1 MDETRSEAA
10 LRRSGVLLLQ
20 KRWLDAIDQVKGA
33 LTAEPDNARL
43 WCQLAVA
50 HANVSG
56 HEDDAIAALRRARF
70 FAPDDPEVL
79 RVAGSVLLDV
89 GHRRQA
95 LVALR
100 KSARLEPGSALV
112 HALLAKT
119 LHAMHRNGAA
129 ANEARVAVFLDP
141 QDASYRIVLAEVLLV
156 GLVADEAMVEEAR
169 SQVNTAMELDDGAA
183 ASMSAQSAAVLH
195 RLRQQDTREFVAAE
209 ARLAHWS
216 ILTARVIAVIAV
228 AMLGVLLYRRTE
240 PVTAAILLA
249 VTGGVILLVSVIRGW
264 VKLGPVGRSDLRFLI
279 GTNLRV
285 VGSRFVRVFVAWV
298 APIVALVLVWW
309 AFRLTSAA

>member
-1 MDETRSEAA
+1 M
-10 LRRSGVLLLQ
+10 Q
-20 KRWLDAIDQVKGA
+20 KRWLDAIDQVKSA
-33 LTAEPDNARL
+33 LGAEPDNARL

-56 HEDDAIAALRRARF
+56 HEDDAMGALRRARF

-79 RVAGSVLLDV
+79 RVAGSVLLDL

-95 LVALR
+95 LAALR

-119 LHAMHRNGAA
+119 LHAMYRNGAA
-129 ANEARVAVFLDP
+129 ANEARAAVFLAP
-141 QDASYRIVLAEVLLV
+141 RDASYRIVLAEVLLV
-156 GLVADEAMVEEAR
+156 GFVADEGMVEEAR
-169 SQVNTAMELDDGAA
+169 SQVNIAMELDDQSES
-183 ASMSAQSAAVLH
+183 SMSTQSAQVLH
-195 RLRQQDTREFVAAE
+195 RLRQQDTREFIAAE

-216 ILTARVIAVIAV
+216 ILAARVIAVVGA
-228 AMLGVLLYRRTE
+228 AALGVLLYRRVE
-240 PVTAAILLA
+240 PATAAVLLA
-249 VTGGVILLVSVIRGW
+249 VVGGVILLASVVRGW

-285 VGSRFVRVFVAWV
+285 VFSRLVRVLVAWV
-298 APIVALVLVWW
+298 APILLLVLIWW
-309 AFRLTSAA
+309 AFKLTSAN